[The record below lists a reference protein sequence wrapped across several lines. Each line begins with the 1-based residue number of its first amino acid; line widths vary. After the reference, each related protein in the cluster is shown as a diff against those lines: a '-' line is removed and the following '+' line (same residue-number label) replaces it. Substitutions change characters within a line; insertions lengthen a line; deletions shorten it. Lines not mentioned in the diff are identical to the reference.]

1 MTVPSELLE
10 AVRTWIKK
18 AEEDLYSTELLLA
31 PGESSPF
38 SNVCLHAQ
46 QCAEKYIK
54 ALLVFHS
61 VPVPRI
67 HDLQE
72 LLLRVPRKV
81 GLEITINDVGVL
93 TRYAI
98 EGRYPGDWDPI
109 GRDEAE
115 EAVAAAKK
123 VRKAIRAHLPKETLD

>member
-1 MTVPSELLE
+1 
-10 AVRTWIKK
+10 
-18 AEEDLYSTELLLA
+18 
-31 PGESSPF
+31 
-38 SNVCLHAQ
+38 
-46 QCAEKYIK
+46 
-54 ALLVFHS
+54 
-61 VPVPRI
+61 
-67 HDLQE
+67 
-72 LLLRVPRKV
+72 
-81 GLEITINDVGVL
+81 LEITINDVGVL